1 MSVRWYVVTTL
12 QSLLLLYSPLLNGQ
26 PDDRWTASFFLENDL
41 FANTDR
47 NYTNGVRASLVS
59 PDLDDFSDDAGRSF
73 PLIDGLSRLLRPL
86 HPETPRGE
94 TPSLNMVASI
104 GQLMFTPADRDRRTL
119 DPDDRPYAGWLY
131 LGMGYHARTER
142 RLNSV
147 EFNIG
152 LVGPASLAKESQD
165 LVHDVRGIGR
175 FKGWDHQLSNELG
188 LRLTL
193 ERKYR
198 LWDYSF
204 ASLPAV
210 STDVITHLGLS
221 LGNIATYANTGAEW
235 RIGYNLPKD
244 FGTSSLKPG
253 GDNSAP
259 GRGDIGTRPLQ
270 LQAFVSTDLRGV
282 MRNIFLDGNTFSDSH
297 SVDKRTFVANV
308 AVGVAMTHKRWRL
321 SYAYVFRSKEFR
333 GQPESQEYGAVS
345 LAYSYP
351 W

>member
-1 MSVRWYVVTTL
+1 MPVRRYVVAIL
-12 QSLLLLYSPLLNGQ
+12 HSLLLLYSPMLAGQ
-26 PDDRWTASFFLENDL
+26 PDDRWTTSFFLENDL
-41 FANTDR
+41 FADTDR

-59 PDLDDFSDDAGRSF
+59 PDLDDFSDAAGHSF

-86 HPETPRGE
+86 HPETPSGE
-94 TPSLNMVASI
+94 TPALNMVASI

-147 EFNIG
+147 EINIG
-152 LVGPASLAKESQD
+152 IVGPASLAQESQD
-165 LVHDVRGIGR
+165 LVHDFWGIGR
-175 FKGWDHQLSNELG
+175 FQGWDNQLSNELG

-198 LWDYSF
+198 LWEYGFS
-204 ASLPAV
+204 SLPGV
-210 STDVITHLGLS
+210 SVDIITHWGFA
-221 LGNIATYANTGAEW
+221 LGNIATYVNGGAEW
-235 RIGYNLPKD
+235 RIGYNLSKD
-244 FGTSSLKPG
+244 FGSSTLKPG

-259 GRGDIGTRPLQ
+259 GRGNIGTRPLQ
-270 LQAFVSTDLRGV
+270 VQAFVATDLRGV
-282 MRNIFLDGNTFSDSH
+282 VRNIFLDGNTFSDSH
-297 SVDKRTFVANV
+297 SVEKRPFAAEV
-308 AVGVAMTHKRWRL
+308 AVGLAMARKRWRL

-345 LAYSYP
+345 LSYSYP